1 MGTPGASGCLLRSGD
16 RVQAVEAFGPV
27 GAGEGSSSGGPDVP
41 GAGRLPQ
48 WVLRVAQ
55 ARTESQ
61 AAGGC
66 GAAGTGS
73 EDLGGERPDVW
84 GTPGVGG
91 AAGLWGA
98 VQPQAPERG

>member
-1 MGTPGASGCLLRSGD
+1 MGAPGASGCLLRSGD

-41 GAGRLPQ
+41 GVEGLPQ
-48 WVLRVAQ
+48 RVLRVAE
-55 ARTESQ
+55 AWAESQ

-66 GAAGTGS
+66 SAAGTGS